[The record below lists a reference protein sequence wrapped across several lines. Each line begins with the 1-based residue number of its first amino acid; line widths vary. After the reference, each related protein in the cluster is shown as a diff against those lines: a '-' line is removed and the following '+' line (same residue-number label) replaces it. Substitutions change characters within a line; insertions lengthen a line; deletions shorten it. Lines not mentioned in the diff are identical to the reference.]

1 MSAGKEPKNG
11 GRGMGTPMEVKESAP
26 SLGTNQRKALNSE
39 DFRGDE
45 TTSNTSMGTVERKP
59 AATLA
64 GADAENNRDD
74 QPSRPDGVS

>member
-26 SLGTNQRKALNSE
+26 NFGTNQRKALNSE

-45 TTSNTSMGTVERKP
+45 TSSNPEMGARDVKKS
-59 AATLA
+59 ATMS
-64 GADAENNRDD
+64 GADAEDNRDD